1 MKERMQFHSCDRL
14 DGTVETLSRHQC
26 LVYEGEPSRRLPGL
40 AVAVRDRLLEGYRCL
55 YFNSPPMIAEL
66 RSCLAATGVDVATK
80 EAKAGIVLSSE
91 RHHLQGGCFD
101 LERMIGTLESALDQA
116 LVDGYQGLWATGD
129 MTWEMGPDKD
139 FSKLIEYE
147 WRLERFFE
155 QHPEMSGVCQYHK
168 DTLPRRAL
176 WQGLRSHRT
185 TFINETI
192 SIVNPYYLYDEDA
205 TMLLDSAIR

>member
-1 MKERMQFHSCDRL
+1 MKERMQSHRCYSL
-14 DGTVETLSRHQC
+14 DGTVESLSRHQC

-40 AVAVRDRLLEGYRCL
+40 AVAVRDRLQEGYRGL
-55 YFNSPPMIAEL
+55 YLNSPPMVAGL
-66 RSCLAATGVDVATK
+66 RSCLAATGFDVARE
-80 EAKAGIVLSSE
+80 EAKASIVLSTD
-91 RHHLQGGCFD
+91 RHHLDGGRFD
-101 LERMIGTLESALDQA
+101 LERMIGTLEFALDQA
-116 LVDGYQGLWATGD
+116 LVDGYQGLWVTGD
-129 MTWEMGPDKD
+129 MTWEMGPEKD

-168 DTLPRRAL
+168 DTLPNRAL

-192 SIVNPYYLYDEDA
+192 SIVNPYYLYEQDA
-205 TMLLDSAIR
+205 TMLLDSATC